1 MIFKNELWIIIRR
14 IFPHLTIIKFLI
26 FLNFCKKKFKML
38 HGDYVCK
45 PRGYTGTITEIFQ
58 KPRRTVPKT
67 FFYKIYQLIYRGTY
81 IS

>member
-14 IFPHLTIIKFLI
+14 IFPHLT
-26 FLNFCKKKFKML
+26 L

-67 FFYKIYQLIYRGTY
+67 FFIRSISLFIEGHILANEHTTRNCFQL
-81 IS
+81 